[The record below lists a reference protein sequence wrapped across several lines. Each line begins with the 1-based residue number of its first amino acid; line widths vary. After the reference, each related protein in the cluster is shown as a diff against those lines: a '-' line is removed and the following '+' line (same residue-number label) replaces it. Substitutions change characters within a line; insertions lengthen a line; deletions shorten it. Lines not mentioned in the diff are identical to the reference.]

1 MTKLA
6 KAKPRGD
13 TASLAQTQ
21 PLLPRGLAEKIIWRP
36 IGELKPFPGNP
47 RRHPESPNHLPEEEH
62 PALLDDPDFD
72 RRNRDH
78 SCWSWPAASG
88 NAREHE

>member
-1 MTKLA
+1 
-6 KAKPRGD
+6 
-13 TASLAQTQ
+13 
-21 PLLPRGLAEKIIWRP
+21 
-36 IGELKPFPGNP
+36 LKPFPGNP